1 MKCAQGALV
10 LAYRHRRH
18 HYSHHKQHH
27 HHRRGGKPRY
37 AASAR
42 RPPPR
47 LRPTRR
53 SCCAVPASTPPS
65 SPSSRRPSTPMS
77 SFIPPTRFS
86 SLSQAG
92 LLPGLLLSI
101 FLRFVRKPKEMH
113 SIAKMGV
120 SRFSGSGWL
129 TWMRA
134 QFSLLPH
141 LIQKR

>member
-18 HYSHHKQHH
+18 HYSHHKHH
-27 HHRRGGKPRY
+27 HRGGKPRY

-42 RPPPR
+42 RPPRR

-53 SCCAVPASTPPS
+53 SCSAVPASTPPS

-77 SFIPPTRFS
+77 SFIPPTRFF

-101 FLRFVRKPKEMH
+101 FLRFVRKPKEMQ
-113 SIAKMGV
+113 SIAMMGV
-120 SRFSGSGWL
+120 SRFLVSEWL

-141 LIQKR
+141 LI